1 MAETKNIK
9 IQQAEVWSYSRYI
22 IYIIIFIDTF
32 DVDCKERIRAF
43 LNRI

>member
-1 MAETKNIK
+1 MATKNIK

-22 IYIIIFIDTF
+22 SIFDTF
-32 DVDCKERIRAF
+32 DVDCKELAAASAV

>member
-22 IYIIIFIDTF
+22 IYNIIDTF
-32 DVDCKERIRAF
+32 DVDWHIRCG
-43 LNRI
+43 L